1 MNDMY
6 QSKLFNRTQLQLA
19 AWYAL
24 VFGLLL
30 GLCGIG
36 LERAVLYAQQYILR
50 QKLQSLAGTLHDSI
64 EPVLE
69 QPDQINPKVKT
80 LLPGLCIKD
89 EICQQNNSS
98 SRHIVGVFQQVGY
111 YLRFTKRTG
120 ELLAT
125 VGQQPNVVNRP
136 IPTQFWQILDDLKG
150 DRYYQISL
158 PLRTQTGEPWG
169 YLQIGRSLKEWDD
182 YLAMLR
188 LFLLLGLPFVMVVIG
203 GASWWLSGLAMKP
216 IYQSYRRMQQFTSDA
231 AHELRTPLT
240 VLQSAIEETKLAEN
254 WPEVHQN
261 LEMMERQN
269 VRLSSLVRDLLLICR
284 LEQPE
289 SNQFQPCCLN
299 ELIVDLVEELES
311 LAVAAEITLKA
322 QLPIAKSIIILGDA
336 FQLYRMVSNLITN
349 GIRYTPAGG
358 MVTVSLEHTH
368 YDALIQV
375 RDTGIGIAPE
385 VQSRIFNR
393 FYRVQSDRSRSTG
406 GVGLGLSIAQ
416 VIAHAHR
423 GSIQVQSELG
433 QGSTFTIQLPL
444 KSKSYPKT
452 FYSKG

>member
-1 MNDMY
+1 MY
-6 QSKLFNRTQLQLA
+6 QNRLFNRTRLQLA

-64 EPVLE
+64 EPILE

-80 LLPGLCIKD
+80 LLPGLCIK
-89 EICQQNNSS
+89 EEVCQQQINSP

-125 VGQQPNVVNRP
+125 VGQQPKLVNQLA
-136 IPTQFWQILDDLKG
+136 PTQFWQILKDRNG
-150 DRYYQISL
+150 DRFYQISL
-158 PLRTQTGEPWG
+158 PLRTQTGDAWG

-182 YLAMLR
+182 YLVMLR
-188 LFLLLGLPFVMVVIG
+188 LFLLLGLPFVMMAIG
-203 GASWWLSGLAMKP
+203 GASWWLSGLAMQP
-216 IYQSYRRMQQFTSDA
+216 IYQSYRRIQQFTSDA

-240 VLQSAIEETKLAEN
+240 ILQSAIEETKLAEN
-254 WPEVHQN
+254 LLEVHQN

-269 VRLSSLVRDLLLICR
+269 VRLSSLVKDLLLICR
-284 LEQPE
+284 IEQHE
-289 SNQFQPCCLN
+289 ISNQFQPCCLN
-299 ELIVDLVEELES
+299 DLIVDLVEELES
-311 LAVAAEITLKA
+311 LAVAAEITLKT
-322 QLPIAKSIIILGDA
+322 QLPINKSVVILGDS
-336 FQLYRMVSNLITN
+336 FQLYRMVTNLIVN

-358 MVTVSLEHTH
+358 MVTVSLEETH
-368 YDALIQV
+368 YDAYIRV
-375 RDTGIGIAPE
+375 RDTGIGIASE
-385 VQSRIFNR
+385 DRSRIFNR

-406 GVGLGLSIAQ
+406 GSGLGLSIAQ
-416 VIAHAHR
+416 AIAHVHQ

-444 KSKSYPKT
+444 KSKSH
-452 FYSKG
+452 SKLLNFKG